1 MSMYHECQTDLKDGK
16 HLLAALTEMGFK
28 CESHEQ
34 PQTLYDYQ
42 GHARPQKANIIIR
55 RQNTGCGASNDV
67 GFLKTEDGTYQAVIS
82 EYDQSVKFNQTWL
95 VALRTGYTA
104 QWQIATQRARGRVF
118 KGREIVQT
126 PQGERIRLDF
136 AAR

>member
-1 MSMYHECQTDLKDGK
+1 MSMYHEQQTDLKDGK

-34 PQTLYDYQ
+34 PQTLMDWHGQ
-42 GHARPQKANIIIR
+42 SRPQKANIIIR

-67 GFLKTEDGTYQAVIS
+67 GFLNTEDGTYQAVIS

-95 VALRTGYTA
+95 GQLRAGYVEH
-104 QWQIATQRARGRVF
+104 WQIASQRARGRVF
-118 KGREIVQT
+118 LGKEKVGDHV
-126 PQGERIRLDF
+126 RLSF
-136 AAR
+136 GVR